1 MISGGGWGAARVAIG
16 ERARRKDI
24 KLVENILCLLSALI
38 VIAVVL
44 LADDGPYF

>member
-38 VIAVVL
+38 AAVL
-44 LADDGPYF
+44 LADDGAYF